1 MQMQLC
7 IIIGETRNSPDKAK
21 YHASPGMRSWKTA
34 DLLVAIQYLEIL
46 WKKE

>member
-7 IIIGETRNSPDKAK
+7 NIIVETRNSPEKAK
-21 YHASPGMRSWKTA
+21 YHVSLGMRSWETA

-46 WKKE
+46 CNK

>member
-7 IIIGETRNSPDKAK
+7 NIIGDTRNNPEKAE
-21 YHASPGMRSWKTA
+21 YHASPGMRSWETA

-46 WKKE
+46 WKK